1 VIATAAAAPFSSPL
15 SLPNPCNWG
24 PVGYLCQAAKTAG
37 SVASGVGGFVGGVWN
52 ILSDPVGAI
61 TSGVRSFMSAAADA
75 MSTSTAIHIDQK
87 ATLLIYGMVAAISF
101 FLSLIVMVRNI
112 GFRRNLAAQ
121 IWAVPGYLL
130 YVASLVAVPIGLTVL
145 NEMVDLAVTPFT
157 TVAGSGFNAL
167 FTFMEKINGGN
178 LGAYGPAN
186 GLLAQIIVAVIYLI
200 AAILLW
206 LELVLRAGIILTML
220 VLYPIFAL
228 GLIDPSRSG
237 VVQTAGRLRL
247 QRYFDVLV
255 AIFVV
260 KWVIAVVLAL
270 AGALVA
276 YGGASG
282 ALTAL
287 GLVVLVVFV
296 PFGLF
301 AFLPVAEAAAIGAGL
316 SKAATAPLRGA
327 SRAAKGAASA
337 STATAS

>member
-1 VIATAAAAPFSSPL
+1 VITSAGAPVALPIPV
-15 SLPNPCNWG
+15 PNPCDLG
-24 PVGYLCQAAKTAG
+24 PIGDLCNAAKAAG
-37 SVASGVGGFVGGVWN
+37 SVASGVTGFVGGVWN

-61 TSGVRSFMSAAADA
+61 TSGVRSFVGAAADA
-75 MSTSTAIHIDQK
+75 MSSTTTITIDQK

-112 GFRRNLAAQ
+112 GFRRNLASQ

-130 YVASLVAVPIGLTVL
+130 YVGSLVAVPIGLSIL

-157 TVAGSGFNAL
+157 NVGGSGFNAL
-167 FTFMEKINGGN
+167 FTFMGKISDGN
-178 LGAYGPAN
+178 LTAYGPAN
-186 GLLAQIIVAVIYLI
+186 GLLAQIIVAVIYLV

-206 LELVLRAGIILTML
+206 IELVLRAGIILTML
-220 VLYPIFAL
+220 VLYPLFAL
-228 GLIDPSRSG
+228 GLIDPARSG

-255 AIFVV
+255 AIFVA

-270 AGALVA
+270 AGALVH

-296 PFGLF
+296 PFGLL
-301 AFLPVAEAAAIGAGL
+301 AFLPVAEAAQIGAGL
-316 SKAATAPLRGA
+316 SRAAIAPLRRTG
-327 SRAAKGAASA
+327 RAARSAAT
-337 STATAS
+337 TATAG